1 MHETYESLFLK
12 GGPVMYLIL
21 VTSIAGVAVFI
32 ERIWSLRRKF
42 VIPHDFAE
50 RLLAL
55 LADRKWGEAQAAC
68 HENSSSLARIAAA
81 GLRNLGKPRDR
92 IEAAMEAAGK
102 NEAMRLERYIGW
114 LGLIATVA
122 PLLGLL
128 GTVTGMI
135 KMFQQVSARGIG
147 DHKFVALGIWEALI
161 ATASGL
167 IVAIPAFVAYRYL
180 AAKVDNELLALEETS
195 QSVTEQLVEGGEVT
209 PAPPSAGGEGPDGGA
224 RR

>member
-1 MHETYESLFLK
+1 MSETYESLFLK

-21 VTSIAGVAVFI
+21 VTSIAGLAVFI
-32 ERIWSLRRKF
+32 ERLWALRRRY
-42 VIPHDFAE
+42 VIPHDFAA
-50 RLLAL
+50 RLIAL
-55 LADRKWGEAQAAC
+55 LDDRKWGEAQAAC

-81 GLRNLGKPRDR
+81 GLKNRGKARDR

-102 NEAMRLERYIGW
+102 NESMRLERYIGW

-180 AAKVDNELLALEETS
+180 NARVDNTVLELEETA
-195 QSVTEQLVEGGEVT
+195 QHVTERLIDGNGDT
-209 PAPPSAGGEGPDGGA
+209 PA
-224 RR
+224 

>member
-1 MHETYESLFLK
+1 MHETYESLFVK

-21 VTSIAGVAVFI
+21 IASIAGVAVFI
-32 ERIWSLRRKF
+32 ERVWSLRRKY
-42 VIPHDFAE
+42 VIPHDFAA
-50 RLLAL
+50 RLIGL
-55 LADRKWGEAQAAC
+55 LDEKKWGEAQAAC
-68 HENSSSLARIAAA
+68 HENNSSLARIAAA
-81 GLRNLGKPRDR
+81 GLKNRNKPKDR

-180 AAKVDNELLALEETS
+180 TAKVDNATLALEETA
-195 QSVTEQLVEGGEVT
+195 QGVTERLV
-209 PAPPSAGGEGPDGGA
+209 DGGGDTGNA
-224 RR
+224 RS